1 MKCGNCGHGDELHEP
16 GVGCEDCKC
25 QSWRAPAPPPGI
37 ESRVAVKP
45 TGLDSPRCM
54 TAFGNWTCTKIAR
67 HDGDHVTPAGVGWS
81 NDLPG
86 FAAETPWMH
95 LRDKPSLSLLP
106 WAAFPEVAE
115 VMQSGVAKHGAHG
128 WREPGKHTTAEYL
141 DKALRHLAAHLAGV
155 KLDAESGKKHLAH
168 AAADLLIA
176 LELDR

>member
-25 QSWRAPAPPPGI
+25 QNWRAPAPPPGI
-37 ESRVAVKP
+37 ESRGATEP
-45 TGLDSPRCM
+45 TGLDFPRYPDCDQV
-54 TAFGNWTCTKIAR
+54 ALYRCG
-67 HDGDHVTPAGVGWS
+67 AG
-81 NDLPG
+81 
-86 FAAETPWMH
+86 
-95 LRDKPSLSLLP
+95 KPSLSLLP

-141 DKALRHLAAHLAGV
+141 DKALRHLAAHLGGV